1 HYAFKASGSIGEVV
15 GAFDINAT
23 ANIIYRYNFEKNCS
37 SSIIHQR
44 NIESLSLD
52 YYDSFKANIWL
63 MSPPCQPY
71 TRTGLLR
78 GSEDIR
84 SKSFIYLID
93 LLDKINNPPT
103 YILIENVK
111 GFEESE
117 TRDILIKQLN
127 NCHYNY
133 QEFFITPLQLGIPNS
148 RLRYY
153 MLAKKQQLEFKNSDN
168 SRILNHIPCSSYD
181 QDFVDIRK
189 TNNSNLIEEKIT
201 DFKLNIVP
209 IEKYL
214 KIDDDVRYSIPNK
227 ILLKYG
233 KLFDM
238 ILDIVKPSSTR
249 SCCFTKGYYHYVEG
263 TGSILQLNE
272 ELDAPQLFRQQLPD
286 HEILTSLSL
295 LRLRYFT
302 EYEISQIMGFP
313 KEFLFP
319 DEITL
324 KQRYRVLGNSIN
336 VNVVSELI

>member
-1 HYAFKASGSIGEVV
+1 EVV
-15 GAFDINAT
+15 GAFDINTT
-23 ANIIYRYNFEKNCS
+23 ANIIYRYNFEKNHS

-44 NIESLSLD
+44 NIESLPLD
-52 YYDSFKANIWL
+52 YYDSYKANIWL

-71 TRTGLLR
+71 TRTGLHR

-93 LLDKINNPPT
+93 LLDKMNSPPT

-153 MLAKKQQLEFKNSDN
+153 MLAKKRPLKFKNSDN
-168 SRILNHIPCSSYD
+168 SKILNHIPCSLYD
-181 QDFVDIRK
+181 QDFVDIRNA
-189 TNNSNLIEEKIT
+189 NNSNLIEEKIT
-201 DFKLNIVP
+201 DFKLNIAP

-214 KIDDDVRYSIPNK
+214 TNADGDRYSIPNK
-227 ILLKYG
+227 TLLKYG
-233 KLFDM
+233 KLF
-238 ILDIVKPSSTR
+238 DIVKPSSTR

-272 ELDAPQLFRQQLPD
+272 ELDAPQLFKQQLPD
-286 HEILTSLSL
+286 HEMLASLPL

-319 DEITL
+319 NEITL

>member
-1 HYAFKASGSIGEVV
+1 SGSIGEVI
-15 GAFDINAT
+15 GAFDINTT
-23 ANIIYRYNFEKNCS
+23 ANTIYKYNFEKNGS
-37 SSIIHQR
+37 PSILHQR
-44 NIESLSLD
+44 NIESLPLE
-52 YYDSFKANIWL
+52 YYDSYKADIWL

-71 TRTGLLR
+71 TRTGLHR

-84 SKSFIYLID
+84 SKSFIYLVD
-93 LLDKINNPPT
+93 LLAKMNNPPT

-117 TRDILIKQLN
+117 TRATLIKQLK

-153 MLAKKQQLEFKNSDN
+153 MLAKKQPLEFKNSDN
-168 SRILNHIPCSSYD
+168 SKILNHIPCSSYD
-181 QDFVDIRK
+181 QDFVDIRN
-189 TNNSNLIEEKIT
+189 TNDSKLIEEKII
-201 DFKLNIVP
+201 DSKLKISP

-214 KIDDDVRYSIPNK
+214 KIIDDDRYSIPSK
-227 ILLKYG
+227 VLLKYG
-233 KLFDM
+233 KLFGNLRL
-238 ILDIVKPSSTR
+238 ISLFNIY
-249 SCCFTKGYYHYVEG
+249 GYCHYVEG
-263 TGSILQLNE
+263 TGSILQMNE
-272 ELDAPQLFRQQLPD
+272 ELDAFQLFRQQLSSND
-286 HEILTSLSL
+286 MLASLSL

-302 EYEISQIMGFP
+302 EQEISQIMGFP

-336 VNVVSELI
+336 INVVSELIKYLLFD

>member
-1 HYAFKASGSIGEVV
+1 
-15 GAFDINAT
+15 
-23 ANIIYRYNFEKNCS
+23 
-37 SSIIHQR
+37 
-44 NIESLSLD
+44 
-52 YYDSFKANIWL
+52 

-71 TRTGLLR
+71 TRTGLHR

-84 SKSFIYLID
+84 SKSFIYLVD
-93 LLDKINNPPT
+93 LLAKMNNPPT

-117 TRDILIKQLN
+117 TRATLIKQLI
-127 NCHYNY
+127 NCNYNY

-153 MLAKKQQLEFKNSDN
+153 MLAKKQPLAFKTSDN
-168 SRILNHIPCSSYD
+168 SKILNHIPCSLYD
-181 QDFVDIRK
+181 QDFVDIRN
-189 TNNSNLIEEKIT
+189 TNDSKLIEKKII
-201 DFKLNIVP
+201 DSKLKIVP

-214 KIDDDVRYSIPNK
+214 KIVDDDDRYSIPSK
-227 ILLKYG
+227 VLLKYG
-233 KLFDM
+233 KLF
-238 ILDIVKPSSTR
+238 DIVKPSSTR

-263 TGSILQLNE
+263 TGSILQMNE
-272 ELDAPQLFRQQLPD
+272 ELDVNLFLVFVFIAQQLSNND
-286 HEILTSLSL
+286 MLASLSL

-302 EYEISQIMGFP
+302 EQEISQIMGFP

-336 VNVVSELI
+336 INVVSELIKYLLLD